1 MLRACFFDD
10 RFEKDE
16 LIEGIDMIHSY
27 EVADLMLEYCEE
39 GQLVITL

>member
-1 MLRACFFDD
+1 MIG
-10 RFEKDE
+10 FEPGE
-16 LIEGIDMIHSY
+16 LIDGVEMIHSF

>member
-1 MLRACFFDD
+1 MIGFDT
-10 RFEKDE
+10 DE
-16 LIEGIDMIHSY
+16 LIEGVEMIHSF